1 MKYLFLHINQEKY
14 MYSFAEKV
22 IAFCRNLDFSGQLPA
37 GISIMNP
44 FRENGEVLTVISAFY
59 RKYYSDNKLRRL
71 ILGINPGRFGAGVT
85 GIPFTDTVRL
95 REKCGLSI
103 PGLKTHE
110 TSSVFIYEM
119 IDRYGGCEKFYDDY
133 FISSVS
139 PLGFTKTGSNGKEI
153 NFNYYDSREL
163 SEAILNFAVD
173 SINRQ
178 LAFGIEREVCFCLG
192 TGKNFRFLSK
202 LNDEYNFFERI
213 EPLDHPR
220 FIMQYKL
227 KQKEFYI
234 GKYIEKL
241 RIQKSQ
247 SISDI

>member
-1 MKYLFLHINQEKY
+1 MKYLFLHINQKRY

-22 IAFCRNLDFSGQLPA
+22 ITFCCDLDFSGQLPA

-44 FRENGEVLTVISAFY
+44 FRENGKVITVISTFY
-59 RKYYSDNKLRRL
+59 RKYYSDNKPRRL

-95 REKCGLSI
+95 KEKCGLSI

-119 IDRYGGCEKFYDDY
+119 IERYGGCEKFYGDY

-139 PLGFTKTGSNGKEI
+139 PLGFTKTGSNGKEV

-163 SEAILNFAVD
+163 SDAILDFAVD
-173 SINRQ
+173 SITKQ
-178 LAFGIEREVCFCLG
+178 LGFGIDREVCFCLG

-202 LNDEYNFFERI
+202 INAEHHFFKRI
-213 EPLDHPR
+213 EPLEHPR
-220 FIMQYKL
+220 FIMQYRL
-227 KQKEFYI
+227 RQKELYI
-234 GKYIEKL
+234 NSYIEKF
-241 RIQKSQ
+241 
-247 SISDI
+247 SILTE